1 MKKVG
6 VVLSGCGVYDGAE
19 IHETVL
25 TLLAIARNGA
35 QAVCFAPDK
44 QQADVINHLTGEPM
58 QETRN
63 VLIEAARITRGDIRP
78 LAQAVSTELDALIVP
93 GGFGAAKNLSN
104 FASQGSESRVDS
116 DLAALAVAMHQAGK
130 PLGFMCIAPAMLPKI
145 FDFPLRLTI
154 GTDIDTAEVLEEMGA
169 EHVPCPVDDIV
180 VDEDNKIVTTPPICW
195 RRTSLRPRVVSI
207 NWYHVCWCWLNEKGV
222 TAFLRRIFLR
232 AVVVLAVFWG
242 GGIALFSVM
251 PVPFSA
257 VMVERQLSAWLSGD
271 FGYVAHSDW
280 VSMDEIS
287 PWMGLAV
294 IAAEDQKFPEH
305 WGFDVSAIEKALAHN
320 ERNENR
326 IRGASTLSQQT
337 AKNLFLWDGRSWVR
351 KGLEAGLTLGMET
364 VWSKKRI
371 LTVYLNIAEFGD
383 GVFGV
388 EAAAQRYFHKPAS
401 RLSLSEAALLAAVLP
416 NPLRFKANAPS
427 GYVRSR
433 QAWIMRQM
441 RQLGGES
448 FMRENKLY

>member
-1 MKKVG
+1 M
-6 VVLSGCGVYDGAE
+6 
-19 IHETVL
+19 
-25 TLLAIARNGA
+25 R
-35 QAVCFAPDK
+35 
-44 QQADVINHLTGEPM
+44 
-58 QETRN
+58 
-63 VLIEAARITRGDIRP
+63 
-78 LAQAVSTELDALIVP
+78 
-93 GGFGAAKNLSN
+93 
-104 FASQGSESRVDS
+104 
-116 DLAALAVAMHQAGK
+116 
-130 PLGFMCIAPAMLPKI
+130 
-145 FDFPLRLTI
+145 
-154 GTDIDTAEVLEEMGA
+154 
-169 EHVPCPVDDIV
+169 
-180 VDEDNKIVTTPPICW
+180 
-195 RRTSLRPRVVSI
+195 
-207 NWYHVCWCWLNEKGV
+207 KGV
-222 TAFLRRIFLR
+222 AVFLRRIFLR
-232 AVVVLAVFWG
+232 VVVVLAVFWG
-242 GGIALFSVM
+242 GGIALFSVV

-257 VMVERQLSAWLSGD
+257 VMVERQLGAWLQGHFS
-271 FGYVAHSDW
+271 YVAHSDW
-280 VSMDEIS
+280 VSMDDIS
-287 PWMGLAV
+287 PLMGLAV

-305 WGFDVSAIEKALAHN
+305 WGFDVSAIEKALEHN
-320 ERNENR
+320 ERNEKR

-371 LTVYLNIAEFGD
+371 LTVYLNIAECGD

-401 RLSLSEAALLAAVLP
+401 RLSLSEVALLAAVLP

>member
-1 MKKVG
+1 M
-6 VVLSGCGVYDGAE
+6 
-19 IHETVL
+19 
-25 TLLAIARNGA
+25 
-35 QAVCFAPDK
+35 
-44 QQADVINHLTGEPM
+44 
-58 QETRN
+58 
-63 VLIEAARITRGDIRP
+63 
-78 LAQAVSTELDALIVP
+78 
-93 GGFGAAKNLSN
+93 
-104 FASQGSESRVDS
+104 
-116 DLAALAVAMHQAGK
+116 
-130 PLGFMCIAPAMLPKI
+130 
-145 FDFPLRLTI
+145 
-154 GTDIDTAEVLEEMGA
+154 
-169 EHVPCPVDDIV
+169 
-180 VDEDNKIVTTPPICW
+180 
-195 RRTSLRPRVVSI
+195 RT
-207 NWYHVCWCWLNEKGV
+207 GV

-232 AVVVLAVFWG
+232 AVIVLGVFWG

-257 VMVERQLSAWLSGD
+257 VMVERQLGAWLSGD

-364 VWSKKRI
+364 VWSKKHI

>member
-1 MKKVG
+1 M
-6 VVLSGCGVYDGAE
+6 
-19 IHETVL
+19 
-25 TLLAIARNGA
+25 
-35 QAVCFAPDK
+35 
-44 QQADVINHLTGEPM
+44 
-58 QETRN
+58 
-63 VLIEAARITRGDIRP
+63 
-78 LAQAVSTELDALIVP
+78 
-93 GGFGAAKNLSN
+93 
-104 FASQGSESRVDS
+104 
-116 DLAALAVAMHQAGK
+116 
-130 PLGFMCIAPAMLPKI
+130 
-145 FDFPLRLTI
+145 
-154 GTDIDTAEVLEEMGA
+154 
-169 EHVPCPVDDIV
+169 
-180 VDEDNKIVTTPPICW
+180 
-195 RRTSLRPRVVSI
+195 RT
-207 NWYHVCWCWLNEKGV
+207 GV

-232 AVVVLAVFWG
+232 AVIVLGVFWG
-242 GGIALFSVM
+242 GGITLFSVM

-257 VMVERQLSAWLSGD
+257 VMVERQLGAWLSGD

-294 IAAEDQKFPEH
+294 IAAEDQKFPEL

-383 GVFGV
+383 GIFGV

-433 QAWIMRQM
+433 QAWIIRQM

>member
-1 MKKVG
+1 M
-6 VVLSGCGVYDGAE
+6 
-19 IHETVL
+19 
-25 TLLAIARNGA
+25 R
-35 QAVCFAPDK
+35 
-44 QQADVINHLTGEPM
+44 
-58 QETRN
+58 
-63 VLIEAARITRGDIRP
+63 
-78 LAQAVSTELDALIVP
+78 
-93 GGFGAAKNLSN
+93 
-104 FASQGSESRVDS
+104 
-116 DLAALAVAMHQAGK
+116 
-130 PLGFMCIAPAMLPKI
+130 
-145 FDFPLRLTI
+145 
-154 GTDIDTAEVLEEMGA
+154 
-169 EHVPCPVDDIV
+169 
-180 VDEDNKIVTTPPICW
+180 
-195 RRTSLRPRVVSI
+195 
-207 NWYHVCWCWLNEKGV
+207 KGV

-232 AVVVLAVFWG
+232 AVIVLAVFWG
-242 GGIALFSVM
+242 GGIAIFSVM

-257 VMVERQLSAWLSGD
+257 VMVERQLGAWLSGD

-294 IAAEDQKFPEH
+294 IAAEDQKFPDH

-371 LTVYLNIAEFGD
+371 LTVYLNVAEFGN

-416 NPLRFKANAPS
+416 NPIRFKASAPS

>member
-1 MKKVG
+1 MK
-6 VVLSGCGVYDGAE
+6 
-19 IHETVL
+19 
-25 TLLAIARNGA
+25 
-35 QAVCFAPDK
+35 
-44 QQADVINHLTGEPM
+44 
-58 QETRN
+58 
-63 VLIEAARITRGDIRP
+63 
-78 LAQAVSTELDALIVP
+78 
-93 GGFGAAKNLSN
+93 
-104 FASQGSESRVDS
+104 
-116 DLAALAVAMHQAGK
+116 
-130 PLGFMCIAPAMLPKI
+130 
-145 FDFPLRLTI
+145 
-154 GTDIDTAEVLEEMGA
+154 
-169 EHVPCPVDDIV
+169 
-180 VDEDNKIVTTPPICW
+180 
-195 RRTSLRPRVVSI
+195 
-207 NWYHVCWCWLNEKGV
+207 KGV

-232 AVVVLAVFWG
+232 AVIVLAVFWG

-257 VMVERQLSAWLSGD
+257 VMVERQLGAWLSGD

-287 PWMGLAV
+287 VWMGLAV

-448 FMRENKLY
+448 FMQENKLY

>member
-1 MKKVG
+1 MRK
-6 VVLSGCGVYDGAE
+6 GA
-19 IHETVL
+19 
-25 TLLAIARNGA
+25 
-35 QAVCFAPDK
+35 
-44 QQADVINHLTGEPM
+44 
-58 QETRN
+58 
-63 VLIEAARITRGDIRP
+63 
-78 LAQAVSTELDALIVP
+78 
-93 GGFGAAKNLSN
+93 
-104 FASQGSESRVDS
+104 
-116 DLAALAVAMHQAGK
+116 
-130 PLGFMCIAPAMLPKI
+130 
-145 FDFPLRLTI
+145 
-154 GTDIDTAEVLEEMGA
+154 
-169 EHVPCPVDDIV
+169 
-180 VDEDNKIVTTPPICW
+180 
-195 RRTSLRPRVVSI
+195 
-207 NWYHVCWCWLNEKGV
+207 
-222 TAFLRRIFLR
+222 TAFLRRLFLR
-232 AVVVLAVFWG
+232 VVIVLAVFWG
-242 GGIALFSVM
+242 GGIALFSLM

-257 VMVERQLSAWLSGD
+257 VMIERQLGAWIQGN

-294 IAAEDQKFPEH
+294 IAAEDQKFPDH

-351 KGLEAGLTLGMET
+351 KGLEAGLTLGIET

-388 EAAAQRYFHKPAS
+388 EAASQRYFHKPAS
-401 RLSLSEAALLAAVLP
+401 RLSPSEAALLAAVLP
-416 NPLRFKANAPS
+416 NPLRFKASAPS

>member
-1 MKKVG
+1 M
-6 VVLSGCGVYDGAE
+6 
-19 IHETVL
+19 
-25 TLLAIARNGA
+25 R
-35 QAVCFAPDK
+35 
-44 QQADVINHLTGEPM
+44 
-58 QETRN
+58 
-63 VLIEAARITRGDIRP
+63 
-78 LAQAVSTELDALIVP
+78 
-93 GGFGAAKNLSN
+93 
-104 FASQGSESRVDS
+104 
-116 DLAALAVAMHQAGK
+116 
-130 PLGFMCIAPAMLPKI
+130 
-145 FDFPLRLTI
+145 
-154 GTDIDTAEVLEEMGA
+154 
-169 EHVPCPVDDIV
+169 
-180 VDEDNKIVTTPPICW
+180 
-195 RRTSLRPRVVSI
+195 
-207 NWYHVCWCWLNEKGV
+207 KGV

-232 AVVVLAVFWG
+232 IVIVLAVFWG
-242 GGIALFSVM
+242 GGIALFSVL

-257 VMVERQLSAWLSGD
+257 VMVERQIGAWLSGD
-271 FGYVAHSDW
+271 FRYVAHSDW

-294 IAAEDQKFPEH
+294 IAAEDQKFPQH

-401 RLSLSEAALLAAVLP
+401 RLSLSESALLAAVLP
-416 NPLRFKANAPS
+416 NPIRFKVNAPS
-427 GYVRSR
+427 GYVRNR

>member
-1 MKKVG
+1 M
-6 VVLSGCGVYDGAE
+6 
-19 IHETVL
+19 
-25 TLLAIARNGA
+25 R
-35 QAVCFAPDK
+35 
-44 QQADVINHLTGEPM
+44 
-58 QETRN
+58 
-63 VLIEAARITRGDIRP
+63 
-78 LAQAVSTELDALIVP
+78 
-93 GGFGAAKNLSN
+93 
-104 FASQGSESRVDS
+104 
-116 DLAALAVAMHQAGK
+116 
-130 PLGFMCIAPAMLPKI
+130 
-145 FDFPLRLTI
+145 
-154 GTDIDTAEVLEEMGA
+154 
-169 EHVPCPVDDIV
+169 
-180 VDEDNKIVTTPPICW
+180 
-195 RRTSLRPRVVSI
+195 
-207 NWYHVCWCWLNEKGV
+207 KGV

-232 AVVVLAVFWG
+232 VVVVLAVFWG

-257 VMVERQLSAWLSGD
+257 VMVERQLGAWLSGD

-294 IAAEDQKFPEH
+294 IAAEDQKFPDH
-305 WGFDVSAIEKALAHN
+305 WGFDVTAIEKALAHN

-383 GVFGV
+383 GIFGV

-416 NPLRFKANAPS
+416 NPLCFKANAPS
-427 GYVRSR
+427 GYVRNR

-448 FMRENKLY
+448 FMRENNLY